1 MEFLIDTYL
10 EELKKIRDPKTV
22 ETKEHLLKH
31 LASYTDNLIDLDRRE
46 LLSFYE
52 YLKGKGLKESTIRE
66 ILKNIRQF
74 YRWLRQRGYSVEFD
88 SEALKD
94 IYRSKRK
101 QEKRKKKYYSDQE
114 LELILSA
121 IRGALDG
128 FEPKHPIY
136 YLLVVFLVSSGLR
149 LAEALSVKKKDIK
162 VKKVL
167 TEEGEEKEIWTAH
180 VKEGK
185 FGKEREALVH
195 FFKPEWKILW
205 EKWLEKLKPEDYIF
219 TYTIKYPKSTKTLV
233 LKQDTAK
240 RFFWELEKKFKENGY
255 ELEVNAHRFRNTYIT
270 KLATMG
276 VPVNLIAEWVG
287 HERISTTMDVYMEAE
302 KEKELEI
309 AIKKLKL

>member
-1 MEFLIDTYL
+1 MEWLIDTYL
-10 EELKKIRDPKTV
+10 EELRKIRDTKTV

-31 LASYTDNLIDLDRRE
+31 LTGYTDDLVDFDRRE
-46 LLSFYE
+46 LIKFYE
-52 YLKGKGLKESTIRE
+52 HLQKKGLKESTIRE

-88 SEALKD
+88 SEALMD

-121 IRGALDG
+121 IRGTLEG

-149 LAEALSVKKKDIK
+149 LTEALNVKKKDIR
-162 VKKVL
+162 VKKIL
-167 TEEGEEKEIWTAH
+167 TEEGEEKEIWTVH
-180 VKEGK
+180 VREGK
-185 FGKEREALVH
+185 FQKEREALVH
-195 FFKPEWKILW
+195 FFRPEWKTLW
-205 EKWLEKLKPEDYIF
+205 ERWLEKLKPDDYIF
-219 TYTIKYPKSTKTLV
+219 TYTIKYPKSAKTLV

-240 RFFWELEKKFKENGY
+240 RFFWELEKKLKEKGY
-255 ELEVNAHRFRNTYIT
+255 EIEINAHRFRNTYIT
-270 KLATMG
+270 KLATKG

-287 HERISTTMDVYMEAE
+287 HSKISTTMDIYMEAE
-302 KEKELEI
+302 KEKEMEVILE
-309 AIKKLKL
+309 KL